1 MIILPI
7 CKYYK
12 LKKKDF
18 INMIKIFLIKQI
30 LINYTACHLTVFNI
44 AQNSFEKKKKVRS
57 FMFHNMMF

>member
-1 MIILPI
+1 MPFDCIYTACHLTV
-7 CKYYK
+7 
-12 LKKKDF
+12 
-18 INMIKIFLIKQI
+18 